1 MFLKKRLN
9 FYYKL
14 CILSTL
20 LIVLGSVFVLSSS
33 SIYGIFSKSGNPAYY
48 FKKHLLWL
56 ILGTIGFLLL
66 RNIDTRKLEKYSFL
80 IFCISL
86 VILPLPKFF
95 GDLRWLKLGPLSF
108 QPAELIKFT
117 FIIYLSDYL
126 KRKLPVI
133 KENKTLIVPLVFLLL
148 ITGILQLQK
157 DIGTFVVIFF
167 TFMLLIFLA
176 GVSLKNIFIIITTGI
191 VLFTGMIFMFPYR
204 RDRILTYFNPS
215 ADPMG
220 KGYQTRQSLIAISS
234 GGFWG
239 KGLGAGERKLK
250 FLPEAHKD
258 YIYAVVG
265 EETGFLGTSFVLFLF
280 GFLVFSSFN
289 LSKISKDFF
298 IKFLS
303 AGIGGLF
310 GLQFILHVA
319 VVLKMVPSKGTTL
332 PFFSVG
338 GSSFLI
344 NILALGVLFNIARQ
358 VLFDENTVNFEDTY
372 IEHL

>member
-20 LIVLGSVFVLSSS
+20 LIVLGSVFLLSSS

-56 ILGTIGFLLL
+56 LLGTIGFLLL

-239 KGLGAGERKLK
+239 KGLGSGERKLK

-265 EETGFLGTSFVLFLF
+265 EETGFIGTAFVLFLF